1 MNSSAYIDN
10 IDNKKKDI
18 LVIGQR
24 LTQWLEDTLTTE
36 KNLFNEFYS
45 DKKKF
50 HLSQSAL
57 QWSK

>member
-24 LTQWLEDTLTTE
+24 LTQWVEDTLTTE
-36 KNLFNEFYS
+36 KNLFN
-45 DKKKF
+45 
-50 HLSQSAL
+50 
-57 QWSK
+57 